1 MKIIKNEVLSAL
13 LELQNRIAKLIIAY
27 KQVSSSTNLV
37 RQIAMLQI
45 TLFTVKKIIFQS
57 STMMSFL
64 LAVSC

>member
-45 TLFTVKKIIFQS
+45 TLFTVKKMIFQS

>member
-45 TLFTVKKIIFQS
+45 TLFTVKKMIF
-57 STMMSFL
+57 FI
-64 LAVSC
+64 